1 MMKDHQPVVQR
12 PARTAAD
19 RRAIL
24 EEYDSYPRGD
34 ARRGALLRRHGVY
47 TSQIAKW
54 RQRLARGET
63 TLDKQLPGPKPRP
76 RNPLQDEVTQLRH
89 HNACLQAQL
98 AQAQAIIDVQKKV
111 ASLLSLT
118 FPTSNEPL

>member
-1 MMKDHQPVVQR
+1 MTDHKPLAQR
-12 PARTAAD
+12 LVRTAAE

-34 ARRGALLRRHGVY
+34 GRRGALLRRHGVY

-63 TLDKQLPGPKPRP
+63 TLEQQLPGPKPQP
-76 RNPLQDEVTQLRH
+76 PHPLQDEIAQLRRQ
-89 HNACLQAQL
+89 NTRLEAQL

-111 ASLLSLT
+111 ASLLNLT
-118 FPTSNEPL
+118 FLANSELS

>member
-1 MMKDHQPVVQR
+1 MTDQR
-12 PARTAAD
+12 TAPQRSVRTAAQ
-19 RRAIL
+19 RQAIL

-34 ARRGALLRRHGVY
+34 GRRGALLRRHGVY

-63 TLDKQLPGPKPRP
+63 TLEHHLPGPKPQP
-76 RNPLQDEVTQLRH
+76 RNPLQDEVAQLHRQ
-89 HNACLQAQL
+89 NARLEAQL

-118 FPTSNEPL
+118 FPVSSERS

>member
-1 MMKDHQPVVQR
+1 MSDQLPVNQR
-12 PARTAAD
+12 PARTAAE

-34 ARRGALLRRHGVY
+34 PRRGALLRRHGVY

-63 TLDKQLPGPKPRP
+63 TLEQQLPGPKPQP
-76 RNPLQDEVTQLRH
+76 RNPLQDEIAHLRRD
-89 HNACLQAQL
+89 NARLEAQL

-111 ASLLSLT
+111 ASLLNLT
-118 FPTSNEPL
+118 FPLNSEQS

>member
-1 MMKDHQPVVQR
+1 MSDHLPEAQR

-34 ARRGALLRRHGVY
+34 PRRGALLRRHGVY

-63 TLDKQLPGPKPRP
+63 TLEPQAPGPKPQP
-76 RNPLQDEVTQLRH
+76 PSPLHDELAQLRRQ
-89 HNACLQAQL
+89 NARLETQL

-111 ASLLSLT
+111 ASLLNLT
-118 FPTSNEPL
+118 FPANSELS

>member
-1 MMKDHQPVVQR
+1 MTEHKPQSQR

-63 TLDKQLPGPKPRP
+63 TLEQQLPGPKPQTRSL
-76 RNPLQDEVTQLRH
+76 LQDELAQLRRD
-89 HNACLQAQL
+89 NARLQAHL

-111 ASLLSLT
+111 ASLLNLT
-118 FPTSNEPL
+118 FPTRSEPS

>member
-1 MMKDHQPVVQR
+1 MTDQRTAPQR
-12 PARTAAD
+12 PARTTAQ
-19 RRAIL
+19 RQAIL

-34 ARRGALLRRHGVY
+34 GRRGALLRRHGVY

-63 TLDKQLPGPKPRP
+63 TLESRAPGPKPQP
-76 RNPLQDEVTQLRH
+76 QNPLQDEVTQLRR
-89 HNACLQAQL
+89 HNARLEAQL

-118 FPTSNEPL
+118 FPVSSELS